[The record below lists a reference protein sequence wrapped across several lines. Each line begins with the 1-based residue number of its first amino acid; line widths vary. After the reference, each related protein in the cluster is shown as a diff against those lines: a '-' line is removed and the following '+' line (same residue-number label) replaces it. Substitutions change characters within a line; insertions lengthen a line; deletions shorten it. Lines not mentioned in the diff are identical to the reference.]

1 MVSKSNKRVQVTV
14 SKKLLDEYY
23 LIRGEKISL
32 SGIFNIALEDYL
44 KDLKRSL
51 Q

>member
-1 MVSKSNKRVQVTV
+1 MVSKNNKRIQVTV
-14 SKKLLDEYY
+14 SKRLLDEYY
-23 LIRGEKISL
+23 FIRGEKISL